1 MLSFSERQFVAFRK
15 HTMSPDFEEN
25 FYNFPD
31 GEERLILH
39 TPNPDICFSFT
50 EDEWTGFEIALEEA
64 SYMQS
69 IYKLVHC

>member
-1 MLSFSERQFVAFRK
+1 MLSFLEHQFVSFRK
-15 HTMSPDFEEN
+15 HTMEPDFQEK

-31 GEERLILH
+31 GEERLVLN

-50 EDEWTGFEIALEEA
+50 EDEWTNFAIAMEEA
-64 SYMQS
+64 AYMQS